1 MHGFALLASAFCLA
15 ALVTSE
21 PFCEEDEETTL
32 LHAQKVLKPNANSS
46 EGPRFSAARL
56 LALESNFSGSIALQE
71 LKNRT
76 SVWAASMVQ
85 LTQSERAKLSAAYGS
100 GLTMVLSFAL
110 AAFFCSCC
118 AIMALRNF
126 IEEPEKPPLAFP
138 GTDALRRLRERY
150 RNPRTPP
157 GTSQGQR
164 GAGAAG
170 AAGAAPP
177 PESLDP
183 PWRVVVVDAPLPGD
197 RLGVML
203 AEDSLVVT
211 EITDPRAAGFG
222 FQVGERVVHINGV
235 PVFQQADF
243 EKVLTGAMRD
253 FHVTGRPITLSTVDA
268 TSNASKPDLAKES
281 RDGVCGKWKLSNGE
295 VFFISQMPG
304 VDRLMLTMLAGS
316 VPAASGLLVPEANGP
331 DLRCLL
337 FRTDGSECG
346 EVQISIGNGSGL
358 EAAFRANTSASFGPT
373 LQANRV
379 PGEFPSRASLT
390 PMPRTFDSASN
401 RPSMTPPTL
410 PPHSRPPTQL

>member
-1 MHGFALLASAFCLA
+1 WGGMDPGEKAKMKTMVKEAQEREQVARKELAEAREDEAKAAQWAKEAKDASAKAQNGGQSKGASSEPSPDAVKPLHSKVVNMPVPSMGEVAAAKKAADKEAASASAAEQEAKLHMQRLQAAQKAAQKAQDEKQLQQAKQTASAESVLAHEAEHNATVKRLEAKIAHDKVRFMEMQSLRGSLQGEPSSVSNYLMIAGVVGLLALCIFLVPGRSKKAKQEPLKEPLLSEEDPAWATEDTEMTAEVFRARMIHVYFDAFCLA

-46 EGPRFSAARL
+46 EG
-56 LALESNFSGSIALQE
+56 
-71 LKNRT
+71 
-76 SVWAASMVQ
+76 
-85 LTQSERAKLSAAYGS
+85 
-100 GLTMVLSFAL
+100 
-110 AAFFCSCC
+110 
-118 AIMALRNF
+118 
-126 IEEPEKPPLAFP
+126 
-138 GTDALRRLRERY
+138 
-150 RNPRTPP
+150 
-157 GTSQGQR
+157 
-164 GAGAAG
+164 
-170 AAGAAPP
+170 
-177 PESLDP
+177 
-183 PWRVVVVDAPLPGD
+183 
-197 RLGVML
+197 
-203 AEDSLVVT
+203 
-211 EITDPRAAGFG
+211 
-222 FQVGERVVHINGV
+222 
-235 PVFQQADF
+235 
-243 EKVLTGAMRD
+243 
-253 FHVTGRPITLSTVDA
+253 
-268 TSNASKPDLAKES
+268 
-281 RDGVCGKWKLSNGE
+281 
-295 VFFISQMPG
+295 QMPG